1 MQTSIDI
8 DLSPT
13 ARVAQLEMQLLEAQ
27 ERARVAEEQLQRV
40 HVAVRAFKQKQVEA
54 REAHIKAAQH
64 QQALQQQQQQQQQAQ
79 AAADRSSLYSSWATA
94 DPSLDNRLDEYLQSD
109 FEPDRSRDWMLRE

>member
-13 ARVAQLEMQLLEAQ
+13 ARVAQLEMQLLEAK

-64 QQALQQQQQQQQQAQ
+64 QQALQQQQQQQAQ